1 MYDTFLQHIHILKIH
16 ILCRIHYSVLN
27 CVMSYS
33 SSQDTWTM
41 YWDPS
46 SVFSYWRVVKTKKL
60 YTVRRINYLLNVV
73 FSLSGLSS
81 QDFIFQSD
89 WLDSSF
95 VSHISDC
102 HHGLPHLHLLV
113 MSRWTGNTK
122 VVIFNLDQAMCKM

>member
-27 CVMSYS
+27 SVMSYS
-33 SSQDTWTM
+33 SSQITWTM

-46 SVFSYWRVVKTKKL
+46 SVFSYWRVVKTKNCTL
-60 YTVRRINYLLNVV
+60 SEELTIFWNVV

-102 HHGLPHLHLLV
+102 HHGLPHLHLLI

-122 VVIFNLDQAMCKM
+122 VVIFYLDQAMCKM